1 VKRVVVIGLGIFGSQ
16 LARQLYEKGIE
27 VVAIDKNKDVVQRIK
42 DHSTKALLAD
52 ATDKDVLE
60 AIGIDPGDTVVI
72 SFGEDLSASTLLTLY
87 LKEMKVKEIIV
98 KVPNEDYK
106 RILLKV
112 GASEAIIPERE
123 MANKVARSIISPN
136 VLEYLPISEDYTI
149 CELAPPPG
157 FIGKSLADLD
167 LRKKHQLQVIAIRD
181 VLSESLQLVPRATS
195 VIKDSDALVVIG
207 REEDI
212 RKVHYA

>member
-1 VKRVVVIGLGIFGSQ
+1 MKRVVVIGLGIFGSQ
-16 LARQLYEKGIE
+16 LARQLYDKGIE

-42 DHSTKALLAD
+42 DHSTKAVLAD
-52 ATDKDVLE
+52 ATDKEVLE
-60 AIGIDPGDTVVI
+60 SLGIDAKDTVVI

-87 LKEMKVKEIIV
+87 LKELKVKEIIV
-98 KVPNEDYK
+98 KVPNEDYR

-123 MANKVARSIISPN
+123 IANKVARSIISPN

-149 CELAPPPG
+149 VELAPPTS
-157 FIGKSLADLD
+157 FIGKSLAELD
-167 LRKKHQLQVIAIRD
+167 LRKKYQLQVIAIRD
-181 VLSESLQLVPRATS
+181 VLLEKLQMVPRAGS
-195 VIKDSDALVVIG
+195 IIKDSDVLVIIG

-212 RKVHYA
+212 GKIK

>member
-1 VKRVVVIGLGIFGSQ
+1 
-16 LARQLYEKGIE
+16 
-27 VVAIDKNKDVVQRIK
+27 
-42 DHSTKALLAD
+42 
-52 ATDKDVLE
+52 
-60 AIGIDPGDTVVI
+60 
-72 SFGEDLSASTLLTLY
+72 
-87 LKEMKVKEIIV
+87 MKVREIIV

-149 CELAPPPG
+149 CELAPPTT
-157 FIGKSLADLD
+157 FIGKSLAELD
-167 LRKKHQLQVIAIRD
+167 LRKKYQLQVIAIRD
-181 VLSESLQLVPRATS
+181 VLSESLQLVPRANS
-195 VIKDSDALVVIG
+195 IIKDSDVLVIIG

-212 RKVHYA
+212 AKVK

>member
-1 VKRVVVIGLGIFGSQ
+1 MRRVVVIGLGIFGSQ
-16 LARQLYEKGIE
+16 LARQLYESGLE
-27 VVAIDKNKDVVQRIK
+27 VVAVDKNRDVVQRIK
-42 DHSTKALLAD
+42 DHSTKAVLAD
-52 ATDKDVLE
+52 ATDKEVLE
-60 AIGIDPGDTVVI
+60 SIGIDAKDTVVI

-149 CELAPPPG
+149 VELAPPTA
-157 FIGKSLADLD
+157 FIGKTLADLD
-167 LRKKHQLQVIAIRD
+167 LRKKYNLQVIAIRD
-181 VLSESLQLVPRATS
+181 VLTNKMQLVPRAS
-195 VIKDSDALVVIG
+195 AIIKDSDVLVIIG
-207 REEDI
+207 KEDDI
-212 RKVHYA
+212 RKIK

>member
-1 VKRVVVIGLGIFGSQ
+1 MKRVVVIGLGIFGTQ
-16 LARQLYEKGIE
+16 LARQLYEGGLE
-27 VVAIDKNKDVVQRIK
+27 VVAIDKNRDVVQRIK
-42 DHSTKALLAD
+42 DHSTKAVLAD
-52 ATDKDVLE
+52 ATDKEVLE
-60 AIGIDPGDTVVI
+60 SIGIDAKDTVVI

-149 CELAPPPG
+149 VELAPPTD

-167 LRKKHQLQVIAIRD
+167 LRKKYALQVIAIRD
-181 VLSESLQLVPRATS
+181 VLTNKMQLVPRAS
-195 VIKDSDALVVIG
+195 AIIKDSDVLVIIG

-212 RKVHYA
+212 RKIK

>member
-1 VKRVVVIGLGIFGSQ
+1 MKRVVVIGLGIFGSQ
-16 LARQLYEKGIE
+16 LARQLYASGLE
-27 VVAIDKNKDVVQRIK
+27 VVAIDKNRDVVQRIK
-42 DHSTKALLAD
+42 DHSTKSVLAD
-52 ATDKDVLE
+52 ATDKEVLE
-60 AIGIDPGDTVVI
+60 SIGIDAKDTVVI

-149 CELAPPPG
+149 VELAPPTA

-167 LRKKHQLQVIAIRD
+167 LRKKYNLQVIAIRD
-181 VLSESLQLVPRATS
+181 VLADKLQLVPRAS
-195 VIKDSDALVVIG
+195 AVIKDSDVLVIIG

-212 RKVHYA
+212 LKVK

>member
-1 VKRVVVIGLGIFGSQ
+1 MKRVVVIGLGIFGFQ
-16 LARQLYEKGIE
+16 LARQLYESGLE
-27 VVAIDKNKDVVQRIK
+27 VVAIDKNRDVVQRIK
-42 DHSTKALLAD
+42 DHSTKAVLAD
-52 ATDKDVLE
+52 ATDKEVLE
-60 AIGIDPGDTVVI
+60 SIGIDAKDTVVI

-149 CELAPPPG
+149 VELAPPTD

-167 LRKKHQLQVIAIRD
+167 LRKKYALQVIAIRD
-181 VLSESLQLVPRATS
+181 VLTNKMQLVPRAS
-195 VIKDSDALVVIG
+195 AIIKDSDVLVIIG
-207 REEDI
+207 REDDI
-212 RKVHYA
+212 RKIK

>member
-1 VKRVVVIGLGIFGSQ
+1 MKRVVVIGLGIFGSQ
-16 LARQLYEKGIE
+16 LARQLYESGME
-27 VVAIDKNKDVVQRIK
+27 VVAVDKDKDVVQRIK
-42 DHSTKALLAD
+42 DFSTKAVVAE
-52 ATDKDVLE
+52 ASDKEVLE
-60 AIGIDPGDTVVI
+60 AIGVAEDDVVVI
-72 SFGEDLSASTLLTLY
+72 SFGEDLSASTLLTLH
-87 LKEMKVKEIIV
+87 LKEMKVREIIV

-149 CELAPPPG
+149 CELAPPTA
-157 FIGKSLADLD
+157 FIGKSLAELD
-167 LRKKHQLQVIAIRD
+167 LRKRYQLQVIAIRD
-181 VLSESLQLVPRATS
+181 VLSESLQLVPRAS
-195 VIKDSDALVVIG
+195 SIIKDSDVLVIIG

-212 RKVHYA
+212 QKVK

>member
-1 VKRVVVIGLGIFGSQ
+1 MKRVVVIGLGIFGTQ
-16 LARQLYEKGIE
+16 LARQLYEGGLE
-27 VVAIDKNKDVVQRIK
+27 VVAIDKNRDVVQRIK
-42 DHSTKALLAD
+42 DHSTKAVLAD
-52 ATDKDVLE
+52 ATDKEVLE
-60 AIGIDPGDTVVI
+60 SIGIDAKDTVVI

-149 CELAPPPG
+149 VELAPPTT
-157 FIGKSLADLD
+157 FIGNSLADLD
-167 LRKKHQLQVIAIRD
+167 LRKKYNLQVIAIRD
-181 VLSESLQLVPRATS
+181 VLDNKMQLVPRAS
-195 VIKDSDALVVIG
+195 AIIKDSDVLVIIG
-207 REEDI
+207 REDDI
-212 RKVHYA
+212 RKIK

>member
-1 VKRVVVIGLGIFGSQ
+1 VIGLGIFGSQ
-16 LARQLYEKGIE
+16 LVRQLYEKGIE
-27 VVAIDKNKDVVQRIK
+27 VIAIDKNRDVVQRIK
-42 DHSTKALLAD
+42 DHSTKALMAD
-52 ATDKDVLE
+52 ATDKEVLE
-60 AIGIDPGDTVVI
+60 SIGIAAGDTVVI

-87 LKEMKVKEIIV
+87 LKEMQVREIIV

-149 CELAPPPG
+149 CELAPPTA
-157 FIGKSLADLD
+157 FIGKSLAELD
-167 LRKKHQLQVIAIRD
+167 LRKRYQLQVIAIRD
-181 VLSESLQLVPRATS
+181 VLSESLQLVPRANS
-195 VIKDSDALVVIG
+195 VIKDSDVLVIVG

-212 RKVHYA
+212 QKVK

>member
-1 VKRVVVIGLGIFGSQ
+1 MKRVVVVGLGIFGSQ
-16 LARQLYEKGIE
+16 LARQLFEKGIE
-27 VVAIDKNKDVVQRIK
+27 VIAIDKNRDVVQKIR
-42 DHSTKALLAD
+42 DHSTKAVVAD

-60 AIGIDPGDTVVI
+60 SIGIDAGDTVVI

-87 LKEMKVKEIIV
+87 LKEMKVREIIV

-149 CELAPPPG
+149 CELAPPTA
-157 FIGKSLADLD
+157 FIGKSLAELD
-167 LRKKHQLQVIAIRD
+167 LRKKYQLQVIAIRD
-181 VLSESLQLVPRATS
+181 VLSESMQLVPRAS
-195 VIKDSDALVVIG
+195 AIIKDSDVLVIIG

-212 RKVHYA
+212 QKVK

>member
-1 VKRVVVIGLGIFGSQ
+1 MKRVVVIGLGIFGSQ
-16 LARQLYEKGIE
+16 LARQLYEGGLE
-27 VVAIDKNKDVVQRIK
+27 VVAIDKNRDVVQRIK
-42 DHSTKALLAD
+42 DHSTKAVLAD
-52 ATDKDVLE
+52 ATDKEVLE
-60 AIGIDPGDTVVI
+60 SIGIDAKDTVVI

-149 CELAPPPG
+149 VELAPPTD

-167 LRKKHQLQVIAIRD
+167 LRKKDALQVIAIRD
-181 VLSESLQLVPRATS
+181 VLTNKMQLVPRAS
-195 VIKDSDALVVIG
+195 AIIKDSDVLVIIG
-207 REEDI
+207 REDDI
-212 RKVHYA
+212 RKIK

>member
-1 VKRVVVIGLGIFGSQ
+1 MKRVVVIGLGIFGSQ
-16 LARQLYEKGIE
+16 LARQLYESGLE
-27 VVAIDKNKDVVQRIK
+27 VVAVDKNRDVVQRIK
-42 DHSTKALLAD
+42 DHSTKAVLAD
-52 ATDKDVLE
+52 ATDKEVLE
-60 AIGIDPGDTVVI
+60 SIGIDAKDTVVI

-149 CELAPPPG
+149 VELAPPTA

-167 LRKKHQLQVIAIRD
+167 LRKKYNLQVIAIRD
-181 VLSESLQLVPRATS
+181 VLDNKMQLVPRAS
-195 VIKDSDALVVIG
+195 AIIKDSDVLVIIG
-207 REEDI
+207 KEDDI
-212 RKVHYA
+212 RKIK

>member
-1 VKRVVVIGLGIFGSQ
+1 MKRVVVIGLGIFGSQ
-16 LARQLYEKGIE
+16 LARQLYEKGVE
-27 VVAIDKNKDVVQRIK
+27 VVAIDKNRDIIQKIK
-42 DHSTKALLAD
+42 DHSTKAVLAD
-52 ATDKDVLE
+52 ATDKEVLE
-60 AIGIDPGDTVVI
+60 SIGIDVEDTVVI

-87 LKEMKVKEIIV
+87 LKEMKVQEIIV

-149 CELAPPPG
+149 CELAPPTA
-157 FIGKSLADLD
+157 FIGKSLAELD
-167 LRKKHQLQVIAIRD
+167 LRKRFQLQVIAIRD
-181 VLSESLQLVPRATS
+181 VLSEKLQLVPRAS
-195 VIKDSDALVVIG
+195 AIIKDSDVLVIIG

-212 RKVHYA
+212 QKIK

>member
-1 VKRVVVIGLGIFGSQ
+1 MKRVVVIGLGIFGSQ
-16 LARQLYEKGIE
+16 LARQLYESGLE
-27 VVAIDKNKDVVQRIK
+27 VVAIDKNRDVVQRIK
-42 DHSTKALLAD
+42 DHSTKSVLAD
-52 ATDKDVLE
+52 ATDKEVLE
-60 AIGIDPGDTVVI
+60 SIGIDAKDTVVI

-136 VLEYLPISEDYTI
+136 ILEYLPISEDYTI
-149 CELAPPPG
+149 CELAPPSA
-157 FIGKSLADLD
+157 FIGMSLIELD
-167 LRKKHQLQVIAIRD
+167 LRKKYDLQVIAIRD
-181 VLSESLQLVPRATS
+181 VLSDKLQLVPRAS
-195 VIKDSDALVVIG
+195 AVIKDSDVLVVIG

-212 RKVHYA
+212 RKIK

>member
-1 VKRVVVIGLGIFGSQ
+1 MKRVVVIGLGIFGSQ
-16 LARQLYEKGIE
+16 LVRQLYEKGIE
-27 VVAIDKNKDVVQRIK
+27 VIAIDKNRDVVQRIK
-42 DHSTKALLAD
+42 DHSTKALMAD
-52 ATDKDVLE
+52 ATDKEVLE
-60 AIGIDPGDTVVI
+60 SIGIAAGDTVVI

-87 LKEMKVKEIIV
+87 LKEMRVREIIV

-123 MANKVARSIISPN
+123 IANKVARSIISPN

-149 CELAPPPG
+149 CELAPPTA
-157 FIGKSLADLD
+157 FIGKSLAELD
-167 LRKKHQLQVIAIRD
+167 LRKRYQLQVIAIRD
-181 VLSESLQLVPRATS
+181 VLSESLQLVPRASS
-195 VIKDSDALVVIG
+195 VIKDSDVLVIVG

-212 RKVHYA
+212 QKVK

>member
-1 VKRVVVIGLGIFGSQ
+1 MKRVVVVGLGIFGSQ
-16 LARQLYEKGIE
+16 LARQLFEKGLE
-27 VVAIDKNKDVVQRIK
+27 VIAVDKNRDVVQKIR
-42 DHSTKALLAD
+42 DHSTKAVVAD
-52 ATDKDVLE
+52 ATDKEVLE
-60 AIGIDPGDTVVI
+60 SIGIDEKDTVVI

-87 LKEMKVKEIIV
+87 LREMKIKDIIV

-149 CELAPPPG
+149 CELAPPTA
-157 FIGKSLADLD
+157 FIGKSLAELD
-167 LRKKHQLQVIAIRD
+167 LRKKYQLQVIAIRD
-181 VLSESLQLVPRATS
+181 VLSESLQLVPRASS
-195 VIKDSDALVVIG
+195 VIKDSDVLVIIG

-212 RKVHYA
+212 QKVK

>member
-1 VKRVVVIGLGIFGSQ
+1 MKRVVVIGLGIFGSQ
-16 LARQLYEKGIE
+16 LARQLYDKGIE

-42 DHSTKALLAD
+42 DHSTKAVLAD
-52 ATDKDVLE
+52 ATDKEVLE
-60 AIGIDPGDTVVI
+60 SIGIDAADTVVI

-87 LKEMKVKEIIV
+87 LKEMKVKEVIV

-123 MANKVARSIISPN
+123 IANKVARSIISPN
-136 VLEYLPISEDYTI
+136 VLEYLPITEDYTI
-149 CELAPPPG
+149 VELAPPTS
-157 FIGKSLADLD
+157 FIGKSLAELD
-167 LRKKHQLQVIAIRD
+167 LRKRYQLQVIAIRD
-181 VLSESLQLVPRATS
+181 VLLEKLQMVPRAS
-195 VIKDSDALVVIG
+195 SIIKDSDVLVIIG

-212 RKVHYA
+212 QKVK

>member
-1 VKRVVVIGLGIFGSQ
+1 MKRVVVIGLGIFGSQ
-16 LARQLYEKGIE
+16 LARQLYESGLDVIA
-27 VVAIDKNKDVVQRIK
+27 VDKNKDTVQRIK
-42 DHSTKALLAD
+42 DYCTKAVLAD
-52 ATDKDVLE
+52 ASDKEVLE
-60 AIGIDPGDTVVI
+60 SIGVAADDVVVI
-72 SFGEDLSASTLLTLY
+72 SFGEDLSASTLLTLH
-87 LKEMKVKEIIV
+87 LKELKVQTIIV
-98 KVPNEDYK
+98 KVPNEDSK

-123 MANKVARSIISPN
+123 MANKVARSIVSPN

-149 CELAPPPG
+149 CELAPPSG

-167 LRKKHQLQVIAIRD
+167 LRKKYQLQVIAIRD

-195 VIKDSDALVVIG
+195 VIKDSDVLVIIG

-212 RKVHYA
+212 QKVK

>member
-1 VKRVVVIGLGIFGSQ
+1 MKRVVVIGLGIFGSQ
-16 LARQLYEKGIE
+16 LARQLYDKGIE
-27 VVAIDKNKDVVQRIK
+27 VVAIDKNRDVVQKIK
-42 DHSTKALLAD
+42 DHSTKAVLAD
-52 ATDKDVLE
+52 ATDKELLE
-60 AIGIDPGDTVVI
+60 SIGIAAADTVVI

-87 LKEMKVKEIIV
+87 LKEMRVNEIIV

-123 MANKVARSIISPN
+123 IANKVARSIISPN

-149 CELAPPPG
+149 VELAPPSS
-157 FIGKSLADLD
+157 FIGKTLAELD
-167 LRKKHQLQVIAIRD
+167 LRKRYQLQVIAIRD
-181 VLSESLQLVPRATS
+181 VLLEKLQMVPRASS
-195 VIKDSDALVVIG
+195 VIKDSDVLVIIG

-212 RKVHYA
+212 QKIK

>member
-1 VKRVVVIGLGIFGSQ
+1 MKRVVVIGLGIFGSQ
-16 LARQLYEKGIE
+16 LARQLYDKGID
-27 VVAIDKNKDVVQRIK
+27 VVAVDKNKDVVQKIR
-42 DHSTKALLAD
+42 DHSTKAVLAD
-52 ATDKDVLE
+52 ATDKEVLE
-60 AIGIDPGDTVVI
+60 SIGIAAGDTVVI

-87 LKEMKVKEIIV
+87 LKEMQVREIIV

-123 MANKVARSIISPN
+123 MANKVARSIVSPN

-149 CELAPPPG
+149 CELAPPTA
-157 FIGKSLADLD
+157 FIGKSLAELD
-167 LRKKHQLQVIAIRD
+167 LRKRFQLQVIAIRD
-181 VLSESLQLVPRATS
+181 VLSESLQLVPRANS
-195 VIKDSDALVVIG
+195 VIKDSDVLVIVG

-212 RKVHYA
+212 QKVK

>member
-1 VKRVVVIGLGIFGSQ
+1 MKRVVVIGLGIFGSQ
-16 LARQLYEKGIE
+16 LVRQLYEKGIE
-27 VVAIDKNKDVVQRIK
+27 VIAIDKNRDVVQRIK
-42 DHSTKALLAD
+42 DHSTKAVMAD
-52 ATDKDVLE
+52 ATDKEVLE
-60 AIGIDPGDTVVI
+60 SIGIAAGDTVVI

-87 LKEMKVKEIIV
+87 LKEMQVREIIV

-149 CELAPPPG
+149 CELAPPTA
-157 FIGKSLADLD
+157 FIGKSLAELD
-167 LRKKHQLQVIAIRD
+167 LRKRYQLQVIAIRD
-181 VLSESLQLVPRATS
+181 VLSESLQLVPRASS
-195 VIKDSDALVVIG
+195 VIKDSDVLVIVG
-207 REEDI
+207 REDDI
-212 RKVHYA
+212 QKVK

>member
-1 VKRVVVIGLGIFGSQ
+1 V
-16 LARQLYEKGIE
+16 
-27 VVAIDKNKDVVQRIK
+27 
-42 DHSTKALLAD
+42 LAD
-52 ATDKDVLE
+52 ATDKEVLE
-60 AIGIDPGDTVVI
+60 SIGIDAKDTVVI

-149 CELAPPPG
+149 VELAPPTA

-167 LRKKHQLQVIAIRD
+167 LRKKYNLQVIAIRD
-181 VLSESLQLVPRATS
+181 VLTNKMQLVPRAS
-195 VIKDSDALVVIG
+195 AIIKDSDVLVIIG
-207 REEDI
+207 REDDI
-212 RKVHYA
+212 GKIK

>member
-1 VKRVVVIGLGIFGSQ
+1 MKRVVVIGLGIFGSQ
-16 LARQLYEKGIE
+16 LARQLYENGLE
-27 VVAIDKNKDVVQRIK
+27 VVAIDKNRDVVQKIK
-42 DHSTKALLAD
+42 DHSTKAVLAD
-52 ATDKDVLE
+52 ATDKEVLE
-60 AIGIDPGDTVVI
+60 SIGIDAKDTVVI

-149 CELAPPPG
+149 VELAPPTD

-167 LRKKHQLQVIAIRD
+167 LRKKYALQVIAIRD
-181 VLSESLQLVPRATS
+181 VLTNKMQLVPRAS
-195 VIKDSDALVVIG
+195 AIIKDSDVLVIIG
-207 REEDI
+207 REDDI
-212 RKVHYA
+212 HKIK

>member
-1 VKRVVVIGLGIFGSQ
+1 MKRVVVIGLGIFGSQ
-16 LARQLYEKGIE
+16 LARQLFEKGLE
-27 VVAIDKNKDVVQRIK
+27 VIAIDKNRDVVQKIR
-42 DHSTKALLAD
+42 DHSTKAVVAD

-60 AIGIDPGDTVVI
+60 SIGIDAGDTVVI

-87 LKEMKVKEIIV
+87 LKEMKVREIIV

-149 CELAPPPG
+149 CELAPPTA
-157 FIGKSLADLD
+157 FIGKSLAELD
-167 LRKKHQLQVIAIRD
+167 LRKKYQLQVIAIRD
-181 VLSESLQLVPRATS
+181 VLSESMQLVPRAS
-195 VIKDSDALVVIG
+195 SIIKDSDVLVIIG

-212 RKVHYA
+212 QKVK

>member
-1 VKRVVVIGLGIFGSQ
+1 MKRVVVIGLGIFGTQ
-16 LARQLYEKGIE
+16 LARQLYEGGLE
-27 VVAIDKNKDVVQRIK
+27 VVAIDKNRDVVQKIK
-42 DHSTKALLAD
+42 DHSTKAVLAD
-52 ATDKDVLE
+52 ATDKEVLE
-60 AIGIDPGDTVVI
+60 SIGIDAKDTVVI

-149 CELAPPPG
+149 VELAPPTD

-167 LRKKHQLQVIAIRD
+167 LRKKYALQVIAIRD
-181 VLSESLQLVPRATS
+181 VLTNKMQLVPRAS
-195 VIKDSDALVVIG
+195 AIIKDSDVLVIIG
-207 REEDI
+207 REDDI
-212 RKVHYA
+212 RKIK

>member
-1 VKRVVVIGLGIFGSQ
+1 MKRVVVVGLGIFGSQ

-27 VVAIDKNKDVVQRIK
+27 VIAVDKNRDIVQKIK
-42 DHSTKALLAD
+42 DHSTKAVLAD
-52 ATDKDVLE
+52 ATDKEVLDS
-60 AIGIDPGDTVVI
+60 IGIDEKDTVVI

-87 LKEMKVKEIIV
+87 LREMKIKDIIV

-149 CELAPPPG
+149 CELAPPTA
-157 FIGKSLADLD
+157 FIGKSLAELD
-167 LRKKHQLQVIAIRD
+167 LRKKYQLQVIAIRD
-181 VLSESLQLVPRATS
+181 VLSESLQLVPRAS
-195 VIKDSDALVVIG
+195 SIIKDSDVLVVIG

-212 RKVHYA
+212 QKVK

>member
-1 VKRVVVIGLGIFGSQ
+1 MKRVVVIGLGIFGSQ
-16 LARQLYEKGIE
+16 LARQLYESGLE
-27 VVAIDKNKDVVQRIK
+27 VVAIDKNRDVVQRIK
-42 DHSTKALLAD
+42 DHSTKSVLAD
-52 ATDKDVLE
+52 ATDKEVLE
-60 AIGIDPGDTVVI
+60 SIGIDAKDTVVI

-123 MANKVARSIISPN
+123 MAIKVARSIISPN

-149 CELAPPPG
+149 CEIAPPSA
-157 FIGKSLADLD
+157 FIGKSLVELD
-167 LRKKHQLQVIAIRD
+167 LRKKYNLQVIAIRD
-181 VLSESLQLVPRATS
+181 VLSDKLQLVPRAS
-195 VIKDSDALVVIG
+195 AVIKDSDVLVIIG
-207 REEDI
+207 KEEDI
-212 RKVHYA
+212 HKLK

>member
-1 VKRVVVIGLGIFGSQ
+1 MKRVVVIGLGIFGSQ
-16 LARQLYEKGIE
+16 LVRHLYDKGIE
-27 VVAIDKNKDVVQRIK
+27 VIAIDKNKDVVQRIK
-42 DHSTKALLAD
+42 DHSTKAIMAD
-52 ATDKDVLE
+52 ATNKEVLE
-60 AIGIDPGDTVVI
+60 SIGIDAKDTVVI

-87 LKEMKVKEIIV
+87 LKEMKVNEIIV

-136 VLEYLPISEDYTI
+136 VLEYLPISEDFTI
-149 CELAPPPG
+149 VELAPPTS
-157 FIGKSLADLD
+157 FIGKSLAELD
-167 LRKKHQLQVIAIRD
+167 LRKRYQLQVIAIRD
-181 VLSESLQLVPRATS
+181 VLLEKLQMVPRASS
-195 VIKDSDALVVIG
+195 VIKDSDVLVIIG

-212 RKVHYA
+212 QKVK

>member
-1 VKRVVVIGLGIFGSQ
+1 MKRVVVIGLGIFGSQ
-16 LARQLYEKGIE
+16 LARQLYENGLDVIA
-27 VVAIDKNKDVVQRIK
+27 VDKNKDVVQRIK
-42 DHSTKALLAD
+42 DYSTKAVLAD
-52 ATDKDVLE
+52 ASDKEVLE
-60 AIGIDPGDTVVI
+60 SIGVAADDIVVI
-72 SFGEDLSASTLLTLY
+72 SFGEDLSASTLLTLH
-87 LKEMKVKEIIV
+87 LKELKVKTIIV

-136 VLEYLPISEDYTI
+136 VLEYLPISEEYTI
-149 CELAPPPG
+149 VELAPPTA

-167 LRKKHQLQVIAIRD
+167 LRKKYNLQVIAIRD
-181 VLSESLQLVPRATS
+181 VLTNKMQLVPRAS
-195 VIKDSDALVVIG
+195 AVLKDSDVLVIIG

-212 RKVHYA
+212 RKVK

>member
-1 VKRVVVIGLGIFGSQ
+1 MRRVVVIGLGIFGTQ
-16 LARQLYEKGIE
+16 LARQLYEGGLE
-27 VVAIDKNKDVVQRIK
+27 VVAIDKNRDVVQRIK
-42 DHSTKALLAD
+42 DHSTKAVLAD
-52 ATDKDVLE
+52 ATDKEVLE
-60 AIGIDPGDTVVI
+60 SIGIDAKDTVVI

-149 CELAPPPG
+149 VELAPPTD

-167 LRKKHQLQVIAIRD
+167 LRKKYALQVIAIRD
-181 VLSESLQLVPRATS
+181 VLTNKMQLVPRAS
-195 VIKDSDALVVIG
+195 AIIKDSDVLVIIG
-207 REEDI
+207 KEDDI
-212 RKVHYA
+212 RKIK

>member
-1 VKRVVVIGLGIFGSQ
+1 MKRVVVIGLGIFGSQ
-16 LARQLYEKGIE
+16 LARQLYENGLE
-27 VVAIDKNKDVVQRIK
+27 VVAIDKNRDVVQRIK
-42 DHSTKALLAD
+42 DHSTKAVLSD
-52 ATDKDVLE
+52 ATDKEVLE
-60 AIGIDPGDTVVI
+60 SIGIDAKDTVVI

-149 CELAPPPG
+149 VELAPPTD

-167 LRKKHQLQVIAIRD
+167 LRKKYALQVIAIRD
-181 VLSESLQLVPRATS
+181 VLTNKMQLVPRAS
-195 VIKDSDALVVIG
+195 AIIKDSDVLVIIG
-207 REEDI
+207 REDDI
-212 RKVHYA
+212 HKIK